1 MWMLILTSMALGFGL
16 GWTLRR
22 HRLSLDGLTGPL
34 VWLLLFL
41 LGAEVGANDDLVAA
55 LPQLG
60 GWAALLAL
68 ATATGSAVMAWWL
81 TRWAGMRKGGD
92 HAR

>member
-68 ATATGSAVMAWWL
+68 GDGLVADPLGRDEERGRPCAVA
-81 TRWAGMRKGGD
+81 
-92 HAR
+92 